1 MSANTVLGRLTYD
14 FDTTKFGDGINLS
27 ANAQNTLNNAPSDL
41 KTWQKQALANGK
53 ITITDYFK
61 DPTANV
67 VASLQSQVNAM
78 KSIINTVEVWD
89 NNSGTGI
96 AANALY
102 NTFAN
107 STIVYFKKHTSN
119 ISGVTTSDSANTPPT
134 PDYNNIM
141 AVGQS
146 ILMITNK
153 TDNVANALPVLA
165 CMTSLFVNTE
175 ISLNTA
181 IIAADVITL
190 QNSLRNETDPE
201 HGYTN
206 VYSNLSSA
214 GVTSLYNN
222 ALTAN
227 NLLWT
232 RRKHDC
238 DYFAE
243 SCNILSDFSTLS
255 RLSNVGNTQ
264 TYLIN
269 NYVGTDLYKEKLV
282 SD

>member
-1 MSANTVLGRLTYD
+1 MAANTVLGRLHYD
-14 FDTTKFGDGINLS
+14 FDTTKFGDAINLS
-27 ANAQNTLNNAPSDL
+27 ANSKATLNNAPSDL
-41 KTWQKQALANGK
+41 KNWQKQALANGN
-53 ITITDYFK
+53 IVISDYYK

-67 VASLQSQVNAM
+67 IALLKTQVDSM
-78 KSIINTVEVWD
+78 KSVINTVTVWD
-89 NNSGTGI
+89 NNS
-96 AANALY
+96 AVAQSANTLY

-119 ISGVTTSDSANTPPT
+119 ISGLTISTGNPQT
-134 PDYNNIM
+134 PDYNKVM
-141 AVGQS
+141 AIGRS
-146 ILMITNK
+146 ILVITNK

-165 CMTSLFVNTE
+165 CMTSLYVNTE

-190 QNSLRNETDPE
+190 QNSLSITSDPD
-201 HGYTN
+201 TF
-206 VYSNLSSA
+206 VTTVSSNLSSA
-214 GVTSLYNN
+214 GVDALYSH

-232 RRKHDC
+232 RRTHDC
-238 DYFAE
+238 DYYAE
-243 SCNILSDFSTLS
+243 SCNILSDYSTLT
-255 RLSNVGNTQ
+255 RLSHVGNTQ

-269 NYVGTDLYKEKLV
+269 TMVGTDLYKEKLV

>member
-1 MSANTVLGRLTYD
+1 MSANTVLGRLHYD
-14 FDTTKFGDGINLS
+14 FDTTKFGDAINLS
-27 ANAQNTLNNAPSDL
+27 ANAKTTLNNAPSDL
-41 KTWQKQALANGK
+41 KNWQKQELANGSIDTTK
-53 ITITDYFK
+53 YYK

-67 VASLQSQVNAM
+67 VALLKTQVDSM
-78 KSIINTVEVWD
+78 KSIINTVEFWD

-96 AANALY
+96 AANSLY

-107 STIVYFKKHTSN
+107 STITYFKKHTSN
-119 ISGVTTSDSANTPPT
+119 ISGVTTSNSANNPST
-134 PDYNNIM
+134 PDYNKIM
-141 AVGQS
+141 AIGRG
-146 ILMITNK
+146 ILVITNK

-165 CMTSLFVNTE
+165 CMTSLYVNTE

-214 GVTSLYNN
+214 GVTSLYDN

-238 DYFAE
+238 DYYAE
-243 SCNILSDFSTLS
+243 SCNILSDYSTLS
-255 RLSNVGNTQ
+255 RLSNIGNTQ

-269 NYVGTDLYKEKLV
+269 TMIGTDLYKEKLV